1 MAKELKHADKA
12 TQELFKKAQQESLQ
26 TVWDRYEEQQP
37 QCGFGTLGLC
47 CRHCSM
53 GPCRIDPF
61 GDGPKTGVCGADADT
76 IAARGIARM
85 IASGTAAHS
94 DHGRDVA
101 HTVLM
106 VARDPNSDYGIKNE
120 EKLKKIAEIYGIET
134 SGKDIMKIAEEVA
147 LAALEEFG
155 RQEGEVIM
163 AGTAPAARVKLWKEQ
178 GLSLTPEQMGN

>member
-61 GDGPKTGVCGADADT
+61 GDGPDGKQ
-76 IAARGIARM
+76 RG
-85 IASGTAAHS
+85 S
-94 DHGRDVA
+94 
-101 HTVLM
+101 
-106 VARDPNSDYGIKNE
+106 
-120 EKLKKIAEIYGIET
+120 
-134 SGKDIMKIAEEVA
+134 
-147 LAALEEFG
+147 
-155 RQEGEVIM
+155 
-163 AGTAPAARVKLWKEQ
+163 
-178 GLSLTPEQMGN
+178 